1 MSKEVCLTVDNIEV
15 IDNEPRIKDVVL
27 GERLGL
33 KKARDVRV
41 VIKSNMAELLAYGCA
56 PLLTAHEKIGFV
68 TRQTEAYYLNE
79 PQALLICMFSRT
91 QKAAAVRK
99 ELIDVYMAYRTQ
111 GLTKVKEHY
120 RQVGRKESLPANED
134 RFGSIYKN
142 AVRKVLDEENRSQK
156 DYRLSE
162 AEAQVIEE
170 MRSRRAFFGVSLM
183 LELEERL
190 KEII

>member
-27 GERLGL
+27 GECLGL

-56 PLLTAHEKIGFV
+56 PLVTAHEKIGFV

-91 QKAAAVRK
+91 EKAAAVRK
-99 ELIDVYMAYRTQ
+99 ELIDVYMAYRTK
-111 GLTKVKEHY
+111 GLTRVKEHY
-120 RQVGRKESLPANED
+120 RQVGRKESLPVNED
-134 RFGSIYKN
+134 SFGSIYKN
-142 AVRKVLDEENRSQK
+142 AVRKVLDEENRSRK

-162 AEAQVIEE
+162 EEAQVIEK
-170 MRSRRAFFGVSLM
+170 MRSWRAFFGTNLM

-190 KEII
+190 KK

>member
-33 KKARDVRV
+33 NRPRKIRE
-41 VIKSNMAELLAYGCA
+41 VISSNMAELLAYGCA
-56 PLLTAHEKIGFV
+56 PLVRAHEKIGFV

-91 QKAAAVRK
+91 EKAAAVRK

-134 RFGSIYKN
+134 SFGSIYKN
-142 AVRKVLDEENRSQK
+142 AVHAVLDEENRSRK

-162 AEAQVIEE
+162 AEAQVIEK
-170 MRSRRAFFGVSLM
+170 MRSWRAYFGTNLM
-183 LELEERL
+183 LELEEKL
-190 KEII
+190 KS